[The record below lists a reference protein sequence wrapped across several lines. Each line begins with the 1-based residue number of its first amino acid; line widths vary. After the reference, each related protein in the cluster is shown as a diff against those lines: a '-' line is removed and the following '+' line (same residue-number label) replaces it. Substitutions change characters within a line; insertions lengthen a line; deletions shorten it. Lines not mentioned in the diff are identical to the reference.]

1 MSTIPSF
8 IAKEFKIKLYVLTP
22 LHNFWQQ
29 KVAKM
34 APSSSKL
41 QNNKIVPN
49 SGTPNGKSTTLKFKR
64 IEAKTSLSPKKGS
77 NMTQVHY
84 SGSSFNVVAVR
95 TVNSN
100 DSGKDGFTNPA
111 KLKLKEERETA
122 DRLKCVN
129 VRIGFM

>member
-1 MSTIPSF
+1 
-8 IAKEFKIKLYVLTP
+8 
-22 LHNFWQQ
+22 
-29 KVAKM
+29 M

-41 QNNKIVPN
+41 QNNKIVPT
-49 SGTPNGKSTTLKFKR
+49 SGSPNGKSSTLKFKR

-84 SGSSFNVVAVR
+84 SGSSFNVVVVR

-100 DSGKDGFTNPA
+100 DSSKDGFTNPA

-122 DRLKCVN
+122 DRLKCIN
-129 VRIGFM
+129 VRIDF